1 MCPWTVSSSCLQ
13 VTPKANHQSSFVFV
27 HLSSQ
32 LSANFRP
39 LEWTCLSLM
48 DQPPIAI
55 NYKRHFDI
63 ETWNLWRSFAPLVNG
78 MRRVCRK
85 GLDLSGRAAV
95 EIIPDGSKRKVVS
108 YMETPLTCRRTIEK
122 HFFFFD
128 LETIVFLE
136 KLYYKFDTEILI
148 DCRIGKIGI
157 YLLQIFK
164 NQKFI
169 VWKKI
174 TCFSCISYES
184 RDSRNNSYEKVL
196 SFSTSHRSFCNSNTR
211 KLQHIEKDMAVTWTI
226 PSHPCDISCTQYPS
240 LTLVFSSVHTNLSL
254 PQGCPP
260 LTDQF
265 DTMHL

>member
-1 MCPWTVSSSCLQ
+1 
-13 VTPKANHQSSFVFV
+13 
-27 HLSSQ
+27 
-32 LSANFRP
+32 
-39 LEWTCLSLM
+39 M

-211 KLQHIEKDMAVTWTI
+211 KLQHIEKDMAVT
-226 PSHPCDISCTQYPS
+226 
-240 LTLVFSSVHTNLSL
+240 
-254 PQGCPP
+254 
-260 LTDQF
+260 
-265 DTMHL
+265 